1 MNTRKTKTPMRKYII
16 ASYTVAG
23 SGSSVS
29 AASMWPFF
37 FFIIILV
44 VVVAYVYRRR
54 LMPLANKGLRVVR
67 KRKVPNE

>member
-1 MNTRKTKTPMRKYII
+1 MNTRKTNTPMRKYMM

-29 AASMWPFF
+29 AASMWPFLL
-37 FFIIILV
+37 IILV